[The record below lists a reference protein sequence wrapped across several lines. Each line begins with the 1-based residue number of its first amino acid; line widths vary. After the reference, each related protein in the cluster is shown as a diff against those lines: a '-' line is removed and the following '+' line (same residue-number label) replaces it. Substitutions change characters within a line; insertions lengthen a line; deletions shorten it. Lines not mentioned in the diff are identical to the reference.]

1 MPRAQTAR
9 SSRLE
14 SRAREIVVALGGQWG
29 RGKGMCCCPA
39 HDDQTPSLAIGLG
52 AHAILFHCFAGCTS
66 AAVLEGLAR
75 HGIKA
80 RDLFDGGSA
89 PVEPVAKE
97 TGPDWNALRLWRD
110 AVPLTDTIAARY
122 LSGRFIDAFSPE
134 LRFHAATPLGQR
146 PTVRFLPALLAAVRM
161 DGGIVAVQR
170 TFLDAVSG
178 TKAPFTKPK
187 RALGR
192 LGSGAVRLFPPRNG
206 TLGLAEGVESA
217 LSFKILCD
225 VPCWATLGNE
235 RFGLV
240 AIPDSVTE
248 LHLFIDA
255 DAGGDLALARGLEA
269 YARPGRRITPH
280 RPDVEGDDW
289 NDVLVRL
296 RSRKAA

>member
-1 MPRAQTAR
+1 MPRAQISR

-14 SRAREIVVALGGQWG
+14 SRAREIVEALGGHWG
-29 RGKGMCCCPA
+29 RGRGMCCCPA
-39 HDDQTPSLAIGLG
+39 HDDRTPSLAIGLG
-52 AHAILFHCFAGCTS
+52 AHAILFHCFAGCSS

-80 RDLFDGGSA
+80 RELFEGGGA
-89 PVEPVAKE
+89 PVVPVIKD
-97 TGPDWNALRLWRD
+97 TGPDRNALRLWRD
-110 AVPLTDTIAARY
+110 AVPLTGTIAERY
-122 LSGRFIDAFSPE
+122 LAGRFIAAVSQE
-134 LRFHAATPLGQR
+134 LRFHAATPLGSR
-146 PTVRFLPALLAAVRM
+146 PNVRMLPALLAAVRM

-170 TFLDAVSG
+170 TFLDPVSG
-178 TKAPFTKPK
+178 TKAQFTKPK

-192 LGSGAVRLFPPRNG
+192 LGSGAVRLVPPRDG
-206 TLGLAEGVESA
+206 ILGLAEGVESA
-217 LSFKILCD
+217 LSAKTLHN

-255 DAGGDLALARGLEA
+255 DAGGELALARGLEA
-269 YARPGRRITPH
+269 YARPGRRIIPH
-280 RPDVEGDDW
+280 RPVVEGDDW
-289 NDVLVRL
+289 NDMLVGL

>member
-1 MPRAQTAR
+1 MPRAQR
-9 SSRLE
+9 SHSSTLE
-14 SRAREIVVALGGQWG
+14 SRAREIVEALGGHWG
-29 RGKGMCCCPA
+29 RGRGMCCCPA
-39 HDDQTPSLAIGLG
+39 HDDRTPSLAIGLG

-66 AAVLEGLAR
+66 AAVLEGLAQ

-80 RDLFDGGSA
+80 RDLFCGGGA
-89 PVEPVAKE
+89 PVVPEIKD
-97 TGPDWNALRLWRD
+97 TGPDRNALRLWRD
-110 AVPLTDTIAARY
+110 AVPIADTIAARY
-122 LSGRFIDAFSPE
+122 LAGRFIDVISSE

-146 PTVRFLPALLAAVRM
+146 PNVRMLPALLAAVRM

-170 TFLDAVSG
+170 TFLDPVSG
-178 TKAPFTKPK
+178 TKAPFTNPK

-192 LGSGAVRLFPPRNG
+192 LGTGAVRLFPTRNG

-217 LSFKILCD
+217 LSVTILRD

-248 LHLFIDA
+248 LDLFIDA

-296 RSRKAA
+296 RSKRAA

>member
-1 MPRAQTAR
+1 MPLAQTAR

-14 SRAREIVVALGGQWG
+14 TRAKEIVEALGGHWG
-29 RGKGMCCCPA
+29 RGRGMCCCPA
-39 HDDQTPSLAIGLG
+39 HDDRTPSLAIGLG
-52 AHAILFHCFAGCTS
+52 AQAILFHCFAGCTS
-66 AAVLEGLAR
+66 AAVLGGLAQ
-75 HGIKA
+75 HGFKA
-80 RDLFDGGSA
+80 RDLFDGGGA

-97 TGPDWNALRLWRD
+97 TRPDWNALRLWRD

-122 LSGRFIDAFSPE
+122 LAARFINAVSPE

-146 PTVRFLPALLAAVRM
+146 PNVRFLPALLAAVRM
-161 DGGIVAVQR
+161 DGGIVAIQR
-170 TFLDAVSG
+170 TFLDPVSG
-178 TKAPFTKPK
+178 KKAPFTKPK

-192 LGSGAVRLFPPRNG
+192 LGTGAVRLFPPRNG

-217 LSFKILCD
+217 LSVKILRY
-225 VPCWATLGNE
+225 VACWATLGNE

-240 AIPDSVTE
+240 AVPESVTE

-269 YARPGRRITPH
+269 YACQGRTIIPH